1 LRNLQTKEEN
11 NLAVKKD
18 NLYTE
23 PYDRTQVVGDIIINS
38 QFVKPTPANIFIL
51 NNIPTSIEQE
61 YRNFLKR
68 VKDGDE

>member
-1 LRNLQTKEEN
+1 
-11 NLAVKKD
+11 LAVKKD

-38 QFVKPTPANIFIL
+38 QFVIPEPANIFIL